1 MIGKLMSFQYVQFFL
16 NKLGRSRS
24 KQKQSGFTLTE
35 LLVSIIIAS
44 LIVVGLLSL
53 VVELLTTD
61 SREIARTETQREM
74 QMALDF
80 ISTDIREAVYVYD
93 GDCLAVPTLENNCSG
108 IFAGDGYVPIPQ
120 DSVPI
125 LAFWRLDPLPDVL
138 KNQCAASNANNP
150 LVIGTQTV
158 PCLQGQMYTL
168 VVYHLTRNG
177 DDDFWQG
184 LARIQRYELPQFDN
198 GGQPVS
204 GYADPTD
211 LTTFASWPEDS
222 NNDSVANGAPSLQG
236 RVTTLVDF
244 VDSRPMDEIPE
255 LQEGSSEDPE
265 VRCPT
270 NYVLTPSDTILAA
283 EGFADMRNFYA
294 CVLLPAQLRDQQATG
309 AFNQKVILF
318 VRGNAKGKPGID
330 TVNEG
335 FMPAIATQVLNRGVR
350 NKAPSQ

>member
-1 MIGKLMSFQYVQFFL
+1 MSGKLMSFQYVQFFVH
-16 NKLGRSRS
+16 KLGRSLS

-93 GDCLAVPTLENNCSG
+93 GDCLADPNDQNNCSG
-108 IFAGDGYVPIPQ
+108 IFAQGYVPVPQ

-125 LAFWRLDPLPDVL
+125 VAFWRLDPLPDPL
-138 KNQCAASNANNP
+138 INQCAASNANNP

-177 DDDFWQG
+177 DDDSWQG

-211 LTTFASWPEDS
+211 ATTFASWPLDRS
-222 NNDSVANGAPSLQG
+222 NRSVANGAPSLQG

-255 LQEGSSEDPE
+255 IQDKTPE
-265 VRCPT
+265 VQCPN

-283 EGFADMRNFYA
+283 QGFPDMRNFYA
-294 CVLLPAQLRDQQATG
+294 CVLLPAQLRDQDAAG